1 MPVRYPR
8 AHRHAVFIPPLRE
21 IPATEAP
28 RAVPSA
34 QAVTAP
40 EAPRAV
46 PSAQAVTVPEVSSAP
61 GLTVD
66 TERRVASIDGRVLK
80 LTYLEFELLAHLVAH
95 PRRVHSRDQLIAAVW
110 NQPAVG
116 GTRTVDVHIA
126 RLRGKLGAA
135 HRQLISTVRQVGYR
149 YTPAPASPLPRATM
163 DGRDRA

>member
-8 AHRHAVFIPPLRE
+8 AHRHAVFIPPFRE

-34 QAVTAP
+34 QAA
-40 EAPRAV
+40 
-46 PSAQAVTVPEVSSAP
+46 TVPEVSSAP

-95 PRRVHSRDQLIAAVW
+95 PRRVHTRAQLIAAVW

-116 GTRTVDVHIA
+116 DTRTVDVHIA
-126 RLRGKLGAA
+126 RLRGKLGAE
-135 HRQLISTVRQVGYR
+135 HRKLISTVRQVGYR
-149 YTPAPASPLPRATM
+149 YTPYTSVPASPRPGAATSS
-163 DGRDRA
+163 RDRA